1 MPSIVPAAA
10 LLLLQVSVEA
20 APDVT
25 EVGFAV
31 SVTVGFGI
39 TDTLVVAAAGV
50 VPAAPEQLSV

>member
-1 MPSIVPAAA
+1 VHEAA